1 VAAYRIVVE
10 AMTNAVRHAA
20 ATRCEVRLAVASPL
34 TLGIEVADNGR
45 GMGDD
50 PRAGIGLE
58 SMRERAAELGG
69 AWRIESTEGGVR
81 VIASLPLS
89 TTAPL
94 VAAA

>member
-20 ATRCEVRLAVASPL
+20 ATRCEVRLAVAPT

-69 AWRIESTEGGVR
+69 AWRIESTEGGVH

-89 TTAPL
+89 TTEPL